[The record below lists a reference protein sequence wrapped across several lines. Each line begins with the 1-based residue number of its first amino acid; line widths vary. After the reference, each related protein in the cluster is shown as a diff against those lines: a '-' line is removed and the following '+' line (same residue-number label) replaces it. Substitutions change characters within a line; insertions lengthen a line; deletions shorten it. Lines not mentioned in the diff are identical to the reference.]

1 MNETIAK
8 HTLLFRAHTERQD
21 AIASLERVKVKRKGD
36 TQAINRAQRRVEQ
49 ATHRLMQAERE
60 VFA

>member
-1 MNETIAK
+1 MNDTIAR
-8 HTLLFRAHTERQD
+8 HVAMLRAHRERQD
-21 AIASLERVKVKRKGD
+21 AIASLERVKRKGD
-36 TQAINRAQRRVEQ
+36 TQAINRAQRRVDD

>member
-1 MNETIAK
+1 MNDTIAK
-8 HTLLFRAHTERQD
+8 HIVMLRAHQERQD
-21 AIASLERVKVKRKGD
+21 AIRSLERVKRKGD
-36 TQAINRAQRRVEQ
+36 TQAINRAQRRVND

>member
-1 MNETIAK
+1 MNTVIAK
-8 HTLLFRAHTERQD
+8 QVAMIRAAQARQD
-21 AIASLERVKVKRKGD
+21 AIDSLARVKIKGD
-36 TQAINRAQRRVEQ
+36 TQAINRAQRRVND

>member
-1 MNETIAK
+1 MNDTIAK
-8 HTLLFRAHTERQD
+8 HAMLFRAHTERQN
-21 AIASLERVKVKRKGD
+21 AIRSLERVKRKGD
-36 TQAINRAQRRVEQ
+36 TQAINRAQSRVKN

>member
-1 MNETIAK
+1 MNDAIGK
-8 HTLLFRAHTERQD
+8 HTALFRAHQERQD
-21 AIASLERVKVKRKGD
+21 AIRSLERVKRKGD

>member
-1 MNETIAK
+1 MNTVIAK
-8 HTLLFRAHTERQD
+8 HVAMLRATKARQE
-21 AIASLERVKVKRKGD
+21 AIDSLARVKIKGD
-36 TQAINRAQRRVEQ
+36 TQAINRAQRRVND

>member
-1 MNETIAK
+1 MNATISK
-8 HTLLFRAHTERQD
+8 HITLHRAQRERQD
-21 AIASLERVKVKRKGD
+21 AIASLERVKRKGD
-36 TQAINRAQRRVEQ
+36 TQAINRAQSRVND

>member
-1 MNETIAK
+1 MNDAIVK
-8 HTLLFRAHTERQD
+8 HVAMLRAHQERQD
-21 AIASLERVKVKRKGD
+21 AIRSLERVKRKND
-36 TQAINRAQRRVEQ
+36 TQAINRAQRRVDQ

>member
-1 MNETIAK
+1 MNDAIAK

-21 AIASLERVKVKRKGD
+21 AMRSLERVKRKGD
-36 TQAINRAQRRVEQ
+36 TQAINRAQRRVDQ

>member
-1 MNETIAK
+1 MNDAIQK
-8 HTLLFRAHTERQD
+8 HVAMLRATQERQD
-21 AIASLERVKVKRKGD
+21 AISSLERVKRKGD

-49 ATHRLMQAERE
+49 ATHRLMQVERE

>member
-1 MNETIAK
+1 MNIVIAK
-8 HTLLFRAHTERQD
+8 HVAMIRAAQVRQE
-21 AIASLERVKVKRKGD
+21 AIDSLARVKIKGD
-36 TQAINRAQRRVEQ
+36 TQAINRAQRRVND

>member
-1 MNETIAK
+1 MNDAIAK
-8 HTLLFRAHTERQD
+8 HTLLFRAQRARQD
-21 AIASLERVKVKRKGD
+21 AIASLERVKRKGD

-49 ATHRLMQAERE
+49 ATHRLMQAERD

>member
-1 MNETIAK
+1 MNDAIAK
-8 HTLLFRAHTERQD
+8 NITLHRANCERQD
-21 AIASLERVKVKRKGD
+21 AIASLERVKRKGD
-36 TQAINRAQRRVEQ
+36 TQAINRAQSRVND

>member
-1 MNETIAK
+1 MNTVIAK
-8 HTLLFRAHTERQD
+8 HVAMLRATKARQE
-21 AIASLERVKVKRKGD
+21 AIDSLARVKIKGD
-36 TQAINRAQRRVEQ
+36 KQAINRAQRRVND

>member
-1 MNETIAK
+1 MNTVIAK
-8 HTLLFRAHTERQD
+8 HVAMLRATKARQD
-21 AIASLERVKVKRKGD
+21 AIDSLARVKIKGD
-36 TQAINRAQRRVEQ
+36 TQAINRAQRRVND

>member
-1 MNETIAK
+1 MNDAIAK
-8 HTLLFRAHTERQD
+8 HTLLFRAHTERQN
-21 AIASLERVKVKRKGD
+21 AIDSLERTKRKGD
-36 TQAINRAQRRVEQ
+36 TQAINRAQRRVDQ

>member
-1 MNETIAK
+1 MNSAIQK
-8 HTLLFRAHTERQD
+8 HVSMLRATQERKQ
-21 AIASLERVKVKRKGD
+21 AIESLERVKRKGD
-36 TQAINRAQRRVEQ
+36 TQAVNRAQRRVND

>member
-1 MNETIAK
+1 MNDSITK

-21 AIASLERVKVKRKGD
+21 AIASLERVKSNGD
-36 TQAINRAQRRVEQ
+36 TQAINRAQRRVNE

>member
-1 MNETIAK
+1 MQQAIAK
-8 HTLLFRAHTERQD
+8 HAAMFRAYSERQD
-21 AIASLERVKVKRKGD
+21 AMRSLERVKRKKD
-36 TQAINRAQRRVEQ
+36 TQAINRAQRRVDQ

>member
-1 MNETIAK
+1 MNDAIAK
-8 HTLLFRAHTERQD
+8 HAAMFRAHIERQE
-21 AIASLERVKVKRKGD
+21 AIRSLERVRRRGE
-36 TQAINRAQRRVEQ
+36 TQAINRAQRRVYE

>member
-1 MNETIAK
+1 MNDIIAK
-8 HTLLFRAHTERQD
+8 HVVMFRATQERQN
-21 AIASLERVKVKRKGD
+21 AIEALERVKRKGD

-49 ATHRLMQAERE
+49 ATHRLMQAERD